1 MPLPRDAPSVI
12 AGNSPQLHPAC
23 VDNFPMP
30 HSPTTRA
37 LWQIHFCVLLWGFTA
52 ILGKLITLPALPL
65 VWWRMLIVVA
75 TLALLPKVWRGL
87 RAMPVRTRW
96 AYAGIGVLVALHWLT
111 FYGAIKLANASV
123 AATCIAF
130 ATPMTAL
137 IEPMLTRTRFRP
149 GDLALGVLSLP
160 GIWLVVGGVPAGM
173 HTGIVAGVIS
183 ALFVAIFNSLNKRMV
198 DGGDALTVTALELG
212 AGTVTLSLL
221 APLMPL
227 LVPAFAGPL
236 LVLPAGMDVLWLLVL
251 ALACTLLPFAL
262 CLVALRHLSA
272 FTAQLSVNLEPVY
285 AIALAAVFFNE
296 QQELSARFYFGVAI
310 ILGVVFA
317 QGLLAGRRAPRHAQQ
332 VGVNETHHV
341 AD

>member
-1 MPLPRDAPSVI
+1 MSNRD
-12 AGNSPQLHPAC
+12 
-23 VDNFPMP
+23 
-30 HSPTTRA
+30 TTRA
-37 LWQIHFCVLLWGFTA
+37 LWQIHLCVLLWGFTA

-75 TLALLPKVWRGL
+75 ALALLPRVWRGV
-87 RAMPVRTRW
+87 RAMPLRTRW
-96 AYAGIGVLVALHWLT
+96 AYAGIGALVALHWLT
-111 FYGAIKLANASV
+111 FYGAIKLSNASV

-137 IEPMLTRTRFRP
+137 VEPLLTRQRFQPR
-149 GDLALGVLSLP
+149 DLLLGVASLP

-173 HTGIVAGVIS
+173 HAGIVAGVVS
-183 ALFVAIFNSLNKRMV
+183 ALFVALFGTLNKRMV

-212 AGTVTLSLL
+212 AGTLTLTLL
-221 APLMPL
+221 APVMPL

-236 LVLPAGMDVLWLLVL
+236 LVLPTGMDAFWLVLL
-251 ALACTLLPFAL
+251 ALACTLFPFAL

-272 FTAQLSVNLEPVY
+272 FTAQLSVNLEPIY
-285 AIALAAVFFNE
+285 AIVLAAILFGE
-296 QQELSARFYFGVAI
+296 QQELGGKFYAGVAI

-317 QGLLAGRRAPRHAQQ
+317 QGLLAARRKPTGHPEQAAVSEAHRI
-332 VGVNETHHV
+332 

>member
-1 MPLPRDAPSVI
+1 MT
-12 AGNSPQLHPAC
+12 N
-23 VDNFPMP
+23 
-30 HSPTTRA
+30 TTRA
-37 LWQIHFCVLLWGFTA
+37 LWQIHLCVLLWGFTA

-75 TLALLPKVWRGL
+75 VLALLPRVWRGI
-87 RAMPVRTRW
+87 RAMPARARW
-96 AYAGIGVLVALHWLT
+96 AYAGIGALVALHWLT
-111 FYGAIKLANASV
+111 FYGAIKLSNASV

-137 IEPMLTRTRFRP
+137 VEPLLTRQKFQPR
-149 GDLALGVLSLP
+149 DLLLGLLSLP

-173 HTGIVAGVIS
+173 HAGIVAGVAS
-183 ALFVAIFNSLNKRMV
+183 ALLVALFGVLNKRMV
-198 DGGDALTVTALELG
+198 DGGDPLTVTALELG
-212 AGTVTLSLL
+212 AGTLALTLL

-236 LVLPAGMDVLWLLVL
+236 LVLPSGMDGFWLVLL
-251 ALACTLLPFAL
+251 ALACTLFPFAL

-272 FTAQLSVNLEPVY
+272 FTAQLSVNLEPIY
-285 AIALAAVFFNE
+285 AIVLAAILFGE
-296 QQELSARFYFGVAI
+296 QQELSGEFYAGVAI

-317 QGLLAGRRAPRHAQQ
+317 QGLLAGANAGLWALGRPGLEVGREQGLLAGRRRQAHAEHP
-332 VGVNETHHV
+332 ETLAVAESRQV

>member
-1 MPLPRDAPSVI
+1 MSNRD
-12 AGNSPQLHPAC
+12 
-23 VDNFPMP
+23 
-30 HSPTTRA
+30 TTRA
-37 LWQIHFCVLLWGFTA
+37 LWQIHLCVLLWGFTA

-75 TLALLPKVWRGL
+75 ALALLPKVWRGL
-87 RAMPVRTRW
+87 RAMPARTRL
-96 AYAGIGVLVALHWLT
+96 AYAGIGALVALHWLT

-137 IEPMLTRTRFRP
+137 IEPLLTRQKFQPR
-149 GDLALGVLSLP
+149 DLLLGLASLP

-173 HTGIVAGVIS
+173 HAGIVAGVAS
-183 ALFVAIFNSLNKRMV
+183 AALVALFGTLNKRMV
-198 DGGDALTVTALELG
+198 DGGDPLTVTALELG
-212 AGTVTLSLL
+212 AGTLMLTML

-236 LVLPAGMDVLWLLVL
+236 LVLPSTTDTLWLVLL

-285 AIALAAVFFNE
+285 AIVLAAILFNE
-296 QQELSARFYFGVAI
+296 QQELSPRFYLGVAI

-317 QGLLAGRRAPRHAQQ
+317 QGLLAGRRQPAHVEQ
-332 VGVNETHHV
+332 VGVSESHHL

>member
-1 MPLPRDAPSVI
+1 MSNRD
-12 AGNSPQLHPAC
+12 
-23 VDNFPMP
+23 
-30 HSPTTRA
+30 TTRA
-37 LWQIHFCVLLWGFTA
+37 LWQIHLCVLLWGFTA

-75 TLALLPKVWRGL
+75 ALALLPRVWRGV
-87 RAMPVRTRW
+87 RAMPLRARW
-96 AYAGIGVLVALHWLT
+96 AYAGIGALVALHWLT
-111 FYGAIKLANASV
+111 FYGAIKLSNASV

-137 IEPMLTRTRFRP
+137 GEPLLTRQRFQPR
-149 GDLALGVLSLP
+149 DLLLGLASLP

-173 HTGIVAGVIS
+173 HAGIVAGVVS
-183 ALFVAIFNSLNKRMV
+183 ALFVALFGTLNKRMV

-212 AGTVTLSLL
+212 AGTITLTLL
-221 APLMPL
+221 APVMPL

-236 LVLPAGMDVLWLLVL
+236 LLVPTGMDAFWLVLL
-251 ALACTLLPFAL
+251 ALACTLFPFAL

-272 FTAQLSVNLEPVY
+272 FTAQLSVNLEPIY
-285 AIALAAVFFNE
+285 AIVLAAILFGE
-296 QQELSARFYFGVAI
+296 QQELGGKFYAGVAI

-317 QGLLAGRRAPRHAQQ
+317 QGLLAGKRKPPVHPEQAAIS
-332 VGVNETHHV
+332 ETHRI

>member
-1 MPLPRDAPSVI
+1 MPA
-12 AGNSPQLHPAC
+12 
-23 VDNFPMP
+23 
-30 HSPTTRA
+30 
-37 LWQIHFCVLLWGFTA
+37 
-52 ILGKLITLPALPL
+52 
-65 VWWRMLIVVA
+65 
-75 TLALLPKVWRGL
+75 
-87 RAMPVRTRW
+87 RTRL
-96 AYAGIGVLVALHWLT
+96 AYAGIGTLVALHWLT

-137 IEPMLTRTRFRP
+137 MEPLLTRQKFQPR
-149 GDLALGVLSLP
+149 DLLLGLASLP

-173 HTGIVAGVIS
+173 HAGIVAGVAS
-183 ALFVAIFNSLNKRMV
+183 AALVALFGTLNKRMV
-198 DGGDALTVTALELG
+198 DGGDPLTVTALELG
-212 AGTVTLSLL
+212 AGTLMLTLL

-236 LVLPAGMDVLWLLVL
+236 LVLPSTTDALWLVLL

-285 AIALAAVFFNE
+285 AIVLAAILFNE
-296 QQELSARFYFGVAI
+296 QQELSPRFYLGVAI

-317 QGLLAGRRAPRHAQQ
+317 QGLLAGRRQPAHVEQI
-332 VGVNETHHV
+332 GVSESHHL

>member
-1 MPLPRDAPSVI
+1 MSDA
-12 AGNSPQLHPAC
+12 N
-23 VDNFPMP
+23 
-30 HSPTTRA
+30 TTRA
-37 LWQIHFCVLLWGFTA
+37 LWQIHLCVLLWGFTA

-75 TLALLPKVWRGL
+75 VLALLPKVWRGV
-87 RAMPVRTRW
+87 RAMPPRTRW

-111 FYGAIKLANASV
+111 FYGAIKLSNASV

-137 IEPMLTRTRFRP
+137 VEPLLTRRKFQPR
-149 GDLALGVLSLP
+149 DLLLGLVSLP

-173 HTGIVAGVIS
+173 HAGIVAGVAS
-183 ALFVAIFNSLNKRMV
+183 ALLVALFGTLNKRMV
-198 DGGDALTVTALELG
+198 DGGDPLTVTALELG
-212 AGTVTLSLL
+212 AGTLTLTLL

-227 LVPAFAGPL
+227 LPALMDGGAFAGPL
-236 LVLPAGMDVLWLLVL
+236 LIVPAPMDAFWLVVL
-251 ALACTLLPFAL
+251 ALACTLFPFAL

-272 FTAQLSVNLEPVY
+272 FTAQLSVNLEPIY
-285 AIALAAVFFNE
+285 AIVLAAIIFGE
-296 QQELSARFYFGVAI
+296 QQELSMQFYAGVAI

-317 QGLLAGRRAPRHAQQ
+317 QGLLAGRGQPAHAEQA
-332 VGVNETHHV
+332 GLSETHRV

>member
-1 MPLPRDAPSVI
+1 MSNRD
-12 AGNSPQLHPAC
+12 
-23 VDNFPMP
+23 
-30 HSPTTRA
+30 TTRA
-37 LWQIHFCVLLWGFTA
+37 LWQIHLCVLLWGFTA

-75 TLALLPKVWRGL
+75 ALALLPRVWRGV
-87 RAMPVRTRW
+87 RAMPLRTRW
-96 AYAGIGVLVALHWLT
+96 AYAGIGALVALHWLT
-111 FYGAIKLANASV
+111 FYGAIKLSNASV

-137 IEPMLTRTRFRP
+137 VEPLLTRQRFQPR
-149 GDLALGVLSLP
+149 DLLLGVASLP

-173 HTGIVAGVIS
+173 HAGIVAGVVS
-183 ALFVAIFNSLNKRMV
+183 ALFVALFGTLNKRMV

-212 AGTVTLSLL
+212 AGTLTLTLL
-221 APLMPL
+221 APVMPL

-236 LVLPAGMDVLWLLVL
+236 LVLPTGMDAFWLVLL
-251 ALACTLLPFAL
+251 ALACTLFPFAL

-272 FTAQLSVNLEPVY
+272 FTAQLSVNLEPIY
-285 AIALAAVFFNE
+285 AIVLAAILFGE
-296 QQELSARFYFGVAI
+296 QQELGGKFYAGVAI

-317 QGLLAGRRAPRHAQQ
+317 QGLLAARRKPTGHPVQAAVSEAHRI
-332 VGVNETHHV
+332 